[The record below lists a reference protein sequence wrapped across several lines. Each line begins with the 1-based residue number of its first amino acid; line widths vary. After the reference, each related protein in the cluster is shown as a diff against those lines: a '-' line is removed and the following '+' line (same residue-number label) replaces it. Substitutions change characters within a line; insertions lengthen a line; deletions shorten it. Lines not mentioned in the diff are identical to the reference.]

1 MTILVTYQSRAS
13 SHRMEKKMFI
23 EHPIVIVED
32 DADDQYFIKTICD
45 KLGVTAELL
54 FFEDGLSALN
64 YLQTTKSKTFLILCD
79 INMPVMNGLE
89 LRRKIQEDTRL
100 RKLSI
105 PFVFLSTA
113 ARQKEV
119 EEAYDLTV
127 QGFFVKASQLTEM
140 EKSLELILRYWMDCR
155 HPNSVK

>member
-1 MTILVTYQSRAS
+1 
-13 SHRMEKKMFI
+13 MEKKLLI
-23 EHPIVIVED
+23 TDPIVIVED
-32 DADDQYFIKTICD
+32 DADDQYFIRTICD

-54 FFEDGLSALN
+54 FFEDGLRALN
-64 YLQTTKSKTFLILCD
+64 YLESTQSKTFLILCD
-79 INMPVMNGLE
+79 INMPVMNGIE
-89 LRRKIQEDTRL
+89 LRRKIQENVML
-100 RKLSI
+100 RQKSI

-140 EKSLELILRYWMDCR
+140 EKSLELILNYWLRCK
-155 HPNSVK
+155 HPNSFK